1 MMELVTGGSGS
12 GKSAYAE
19 ERLCGLGSFPDSG
32 QGKET
37 GAQQDGQRYYIATM
51 PPWDQETEK
60 KIRRH
65 RAMRAG
71 RGFQTLEWYTGFE
84 ERLGRG
90 DCPSLDR
97 ADLLVECISNLTAN
111 EMYMEEGA
119 GQNTADTVIRG
130 ILGLRGRCRNLVV
143 VTNDVFGESAEDP
156 PEMRIYKK
164 TLGRINCALAEAA
177 DRVTEVICGIPCT
190 VKPET
195 GPDSGGED
203 PRRTDSGE
211 ADIRRTDNGKADIWK
226 KGQRKED
233 SPETDEEK
241 EGDRG
246 MRIITGG
253 AFQGKRAFADRL
265 YPGVEWTDGG
275 SCDLN
280 EIRTC
285 QAVYGF
291 HEFVKRWLKQGT
303 SWEELAS
310 LILEENRGMI
320 LICDEIGCGLV
331 PVDAFEREY
340 RESTGRIMNALA
352 EQAERID
359 QVVCGIGRR
368 IK

>member
-19 ERLCGLGSFPDSG
+19 EALCGPASSPDRG
-32 QGKET
+32 QGNET
-37 GAQQDGQRYYIATM
+37 GTQQDGQRYYIATM
-51 PPWDQETEK
+51 PSWDKETEK
-60 KIRRH
+60 KIAKH

-71 RGFQTLEWYTGFE
+71 KGFCTLEWYTDFE
-84 ERLGRG
+84 ERLERA
-90 DCPSLDR
+90 DCPGMEG
-97 ADLLVECISNLTAN
+97 ADILVECLSNLTAN
-111 EMYMEEGA
+111 EMYMEGGA
-119 GQNTADTVIRG
+119 GKNTADAVIRG
-130 ILGLRGRCRNLVV
+130 ILCLRDRCRNLVV
-143 VTNDVFGESAEDP
+143 VTNDVFSESAEDP

-177 DRVTEVICGIPCT
+177 NRVTEVICGIPCV

-195 GPDSGGED
+195 GPGGGGE
-203 PRRTDSGE
+203 
-211 ADIRRTDNGKADIWK
+211 DIRRTDGGEADDIWK
-226 KGQRKED
+226 ED
-233 SPETDEEK
+233 SCETEEEK
-241 EGDRG
+241 EGDGG

-275 SCDLN
+275 SCDLD

-285 QAVYGF
+285 RAVYGF
-291 HEFVKRWLKQGT
+291 HEFVKRWLKQEK

-310 LILEENRGMI
+310 LMLEKNRGLI

-352 EQAERID
+352 EQAERVD
-359 QVVCGIGRR
+359 RVVCGIGRR

>member
-19 ERLCGLGSFPDSG
+19 ETLCGPASSPDSG

-37 GAQQDGQRYYIATM
+37 GTQQDGQRYYIATM
-51 PPWDQETEK
+51 PPWDKETEK
-60 KIRRH
+60 KIAKH

-71 RGFQTLEWYTGFE
+71 KGFCTLEWYTDFE
-84 ERLGRG
+84 ERLERA
-90 DCPSLDR
+90 DCPGMEG
-97 ADLLVECISNLTAN
+97 ADILVECLSNLTAN
-111 EMYMEEGA
+111 EMYMEGGA
-119 GQNTADTVIRG
+119 GKNTADAVIRG
-130 ILGLRGRCRNLVV
+130 ILCLRDRCRNLVV
-143 VTNDVFGESAEDP
+143 VTNDVFSESAEDS
-156 PEMRIYKK
+156 PEMRIYKE

-177 DRVTEVICGIPCT
+177 DRVTEVVCGIPCT

-195 GPDSGGED
+195 G
-203 PRRTDSGE
+203 R
-211 ADIRRTDNGKADIWK
+211 
-226 KGQRKED
+226 
-233 SPETDEEK
+233 ETEEEK
-241 EGDRG
+241 EGDGG

-253 AFQGKRAFADRL
+253 AFQGKRAFAEKL

-275 SCDLN
+275 RCALD

-285 QAVYGF
+285 RAVYGF
-291 HEFVKRWLKQGT
+291 HEFVKRWLEQGK

-310 LILEENRGMI
+310 LMLEENRDLI

-340 RESTGRIMNALA
+340 RESTGRVMNALA
-352 EQAERID
+352 EQAERVD
-359 QVVCGIGRR
+359 RVVCGIGRR

>member
-19 ERLCGLGSFPDSG
+19 EALCGPASSPDRG
-32 QGKET
+32 QGNET
-37 GAQQDGQRYYIATM
+37 GTQQDGQRYYIATM
-51 PPWDQETEK
+51 PSWDKETEK
-60 KIRRH
+60 KIAKH

-71 RGFQTLEWYTGFE
+71 KGFCTLEWYTDFE
-84 ERLGRG
+84 ERLERA
-90 DCPSLDR
+90 DCPGMEG
-97 ADLLVECISNLTAN
+97 ADILVECLSNLTAN
-111 EMYMEEGA
+111 EMYMEGGA
-119 GQNTADTVIRG
+119 GKNTADAVIRG
-130 ILGLRGRCRNLVV
+130 ILCLRDRCRNLVV
-143 VTNDVFGESAEDP
+143 VTNDVFSESAEDS
-156 PEMRIYKK
+156 PEMRIYKE

-177 DRVTEVICGIPCT
+177 DRVTEVVCGIPCT

-195 GPDSGGED
+195 G
-203 PRRTDSGE
+203 R
-211 ADIRRTDNGKADIWK
+211 
-226 KGQRKED
+226 
-233 SPETDEEK
+233 ETEEEK
-241 EGDRG
+241 EGDGG

-253 AFQGKRAFADRL
+253 AFQGKRAFAEKL

-275 SCDLN
+275 RCALD

-285 QAVYGF
+285 RAVYGF
-291 HEFVKRWLKQGT
+291 HEFVKRWIKQGK

-310 LILEENRGMI
+310 LMLEENRDLI

-352 EQAERID
+352 EQAERVD
-359 QVVCGIGRR
+359 RVVCGIGRR

>member
-19 ERLCGLGSFPDSG
+19 ETLCRLDSSQDRG

-37 GAQQDGQRYYIATM
+37 GTQQDGQRYYIATM
-51 PPWDQETEK
+51 PSWDKETEK
-60 KIRRH
+60 KIAKH

-71 RGFQTLEWYTGFE
+71 KGFCTLEWYTDFE
-84 ERLGRG
+84 ERLERA
-90 DCPSLDR
+90 DCPGMEG
-97 ADLLVECISNLTAN
+97 ADILVECLSNLTAN
-111 EMYMEEGA
+111 EMYMEGGA
-119 GQNTADTVIRG
+119 GKNTADAVIRG
-130 ILGLRGRCRNLVV
+130 ILCLRDRCRNLVV
-143 VTNDVFGESAEDP
+143 VTNDVFSESAEDS
-156 PEMRIYKK
+156 PEMRIYKE

-177 DRVTEVICGIPCT
+177 DRVTEVVCGIPCT

-195 GPDSGGED
+195 G
-203 PRRTDSGE
+203 R
-211 ADIRRTDNGKADIWK
+211 
-226 KGQRKED
+226 
-233 SPETDEEK
+233 ETEEEK
-241 EGDRG
+241 EGDGG

-253 AFQGKRAFADRL
+253 AFQGKRAFAEKL

-275 SCDLN
+275 SCALD

-285 QAVYGF
+285 RAVYGF
-291 HEFVKRWLKQGT
+291 HEFVKRWLKHGK

-310 LILEENRGMI
+310 LMLEENRDLI

-340 RESTGRIMNALA
+340 RESTGRVMNALA
-352 EQAERID
+352 EQAERVD
-359 QVVCGIGRR
+359 RVVCGIGRR

>member
-19 ERLCGLGSFPDSG
+19 EALCRLDSSPDRG
-32 QGKET
+32 QGNET
-37 GAQQDGQRYYIATM
+37 GTQQDGQRYYIATM
-51 PPWDQETEK
+51 PPWDKETEK
-60 KIRRH
+60 KIERH
-65 RAMRAG
+65 RAMRSG
-71 RGFQTLEWYTGFE
+71 RGFHTLEWYTDLEGKL
-84 ERLGRG
+84 EREG
-90 DCPSLDR
+90 CPYLEK
-97 ADLLVECISNLTAN
+97 ADILVECLSNLTAN
-111 EMYMEEGA
+111 EMYMKEGA
-119 GQNTADTVIRG
+119 GENAADAVIRG
-130 ILGLRGRCRNLVV
+130 ILCLRDRCRNLVV
-143 VTNDVFGESAEDP
+143 VTNDVFSESAEDS
-156 PEMRIYKK
+156 PEMKIYKE
-164 TLGRINCALAEAA
+164 TLGWINCALAEAA
-177 DRVTEVICGIPCT
+177 DRVTEVVCGIPCV

-195 GPDSGGED
+195 GPGGGGED
-203 PRRTDSGE
+203 IRRTDGGE

-226 KGQRKED
+226 EGQRKED
-233 SPETDEEK
+233 SPETEEEK
-241 EGDRG
+241 EGDGG

-275 SCDLN
+275 SCDLD

-285 QAVYGF
+285 RAVYGF

-310 LILEENRGMI
+310 LILEKNRDLI

-340 RESTGRIMNALA
+340 RESTGRVMNALA
-352 EQAERID
+352 EQAERVD
-359 QVVCGIGRR
+359 RVVCGIGRR